1 MGYEVTFQ
9 KAWEE
14 LKQAAKE
21 DKFIVSFLADKYE
34 IDLETDKILSL
45 SCNTSAPEHV
55 GILILHFAIR
65 KIKGLPP
72 VRNEWI
78 SFQQLGVQGYY
89 DAFRKRALEPLIR
102 KFGKN
107 PENLLV
113 SSQRLGV
120 KKIQYGDCAIVL
132 EAFENVPVMITVW
145 GADEEFSAE
154 ANILFDSSIREI
166 FPTEDIVVLAGF
178 VSKAV

>member
-14 LKQAAKE
+14 LRQEAKE
-21 DKFIVSFLADKYE
+21 EKFIVPFLADKYE
-34 IDLETDKILSL
+34 IDLQASKVLSL
-45 SCNTSAPEHV
+45 SCNVGAPEHV
-55 GILILHFAIR
+55 SILILHFAIR
-65 KIKGLPP
+65 RLRGLPP
-72 VRNEWI
+72 VKNEWI

-107 PENLLV
+107 PQNLLI
-113 SSQRLGV
+113 SAQRLGA
-120 KKIQYGDCAIVL
+120 KKIQYGDCAVIL
-132 EAFENVPVMITVW
+132 EAFENVPLMITVW

-166 FPTEDIVVLAGF
+166 FPVEDIVVLAGF

>member
-1 MGYEVTFQ
+1 MGYEATFQ
-9 KAWEE
+9 KAWDE
-14 LKQAAKE
+14 LKQE
-21 DKFIVSFLADKYE
+21 TREGRIIVPFLADKYE
-34 IDLETDKILSL
+34 IDLKENKVLSL
-45 SCNTSAPEHV
+45 SCNVMAPEHV
-55 GILILHFAIR
+55 SILILHFAIR
-65 KIKGLPP
+65 KFKGLPV

-102 KFGKN
+102 KFGKS
-107 PENLLV
+107 PQNLLV
-113 SSQRLGV
+113 SSQRLGA
-120 KKIQYGDCAIVL
+120 KKIQYGDCAVVL

-178 VSKAV
+178 VSKAL